1 MPDHLADDRAGH
13 AQLFTK
19 RALDQPLT
27 RFEQAGDE
35 FHRAVRDGF
44 LAQALAEPERW
55 VVIDG
60 TGTVDEVAAAV
71 WAAVEPVLKDP
82 ERIYK

>member
-1 MPDHLADDRAGH
+1 MPKFAANLSMM
-13 AQLFTK
+13 FTEVPF
-19 RALDQPLT
+19 LD

-60 TGTVDEVAAAV
+60 TGTVDEVARAV
-71 WAAVEPVLKDP
+71 WAAVEPVM
-82 ERIYK
+82 ESE